1 MTQVIDRAPQLPSR
15 VAYLLG
21 AAIAEGRWKAGERL
35 PTEQAL
41 ADAYGVSRNVVR
53 EAISRLRADGVV
65 QSRQGVGAFVMR
77 GQPAAPL
84 RFDREMLADPM
95 TLQSLFELRAILE
108 IQSAGLAAERHGP
121 NELAAISSAL
131 NRMVSE
137 VDDPTGGVE
146 ADLDFHRA
154 VAGAA
159 KNPYIAKVISFLSDQ
174 ISETILAARVRPGIS
189 ASDIIR
195 ITIEEH
201 TAIRDAVSTKSA
213 ESARDAMASHI
224 RNAASRMGF
233 ELAVR

>member
-1 MTQVIDRAPQLPSR
+1 MQMIDRAPQLPSR

-65 QSRQGVGAFVMR
+65 QSRQGVGAFVLR

-84 RFDREMLADPM
+84 RFDREMLADPA

-108 IQSAGLAAERHGP
+108 IQSAGLAAERHGAS
-121 NELAAISSAL
+121 ELAAISSAL
-131 NRMVSE
+131 DRMVSE
-137 VDDPTGGVE
+137 VEDPTGGVE

-159 KNPYIAKVISFLSDQ
+159 KNPYITKVISFLSDQ
-174 ISETILAARVRPGIS
+174 ISETILAARFRPGIS

-195 ITIEEH
+195 ITIKEH
-201 TAIRDAVSTKSA
+201 TAIRNAISTKSA
-213 ESARDAMASHI
+213 EAARGAMASHI

-233 ELAVR
+233 ESAVR